1 MYRLTTEQQAFLLT
15 QPESGMGYQLV
26 DLVTDSGQR
35 VEAVA
40 YNAELTLPWSAAP
53 DMRTLYAAL
62 AAGRIKAGGPG
73 REVKEIRLRAQAA
86 HKGSHA
92 VLEDRSAYGRERRQH
107 GPAKDAPPE
116 KTNGGEIFRRF
127 SAFANDRR
135 ITADKRLLPGTYG
148 TTLADSLQVLT
159 GKQAV
164 ERYALPNSD
173 PAVHRFTIMPNAD
186 TPIQYGIVE
195 PAHGQP
201 GGGVEVIFPAGTN
214 PWSVVRQDQIPPN

>member
-127 SAFANDRR
+127 SAFAAPASVRY
-135 ITADKRLLPGTYG
+135 LPRHG
-148 TTLADSLQVLT
+148 LPASWPVSASMAPAPNRQ
-159 GKQAV
+159 QSCAP
-164 ERYALPNSD
+164 YAKGR
-173 PAVHRFTIMPNAD
+173 V
-186 TPIQYGIVE
+186 
-195 PAHGQP
+195 AH
-201 GGGVEVIFPAGTN
+201 A
-214 PWSVVRQDQIPPN
+214 SR